1 MVVGRLVQLASPR
14 RPAESV
20 KPTLIALAGLPGTGK
35 TTIAR
40 ELARRIGAVHIRI
53 DSIEQALR
61 ESGRFEGRMDDA
73 GYRVAYAVAEDN
85 LRQGLTVVADSV
97 NPIALTRDAWS
108 SVATRAGVK
117 LLEVEL
123 ICTDQTEHRHR
134 IETREADIP
143 GHKLPTWN
151 EVVAREYD
159 PWSREHVVIDTAQ
172 QNTKQAIEV
181 IRKALQKRL

>member
-1 MVVGRLVQLASPR
+1 MVVGRLVQLPSPW

-35 TTIAR
+35 TTVAR
-40 ELARRIGAVHIRI
+40 ELAKRIGAVHIRI

-61 ESGRFEGRMDDA
+61 ESGRFEGPMDDA

-85 LRQGLTVVADSV
+85 LYQGLTVVADSV
-97 NPIALTRDAWS
+97 NPIALTRDAWAA
-108 SVATRAGVK
+108 VATRTGAT

-134 IETREADIP
+134 IETRKADIP

-151 EVVAREYD
+151 EVVAREYE
-159 PWSREHVVIDTAQ
+159 PWTREHLVIDTAR
-172 QNTKQAIEV
+172 NGREDAIEL
-181 IRKALQKRL
+181 IRQAHRSQI

>member
-1 MVVGRLVQLASPR
+1 M
-14 RPAESV
+14 
-20 KPTLIALAGLPGTGK
+20 PTLIALAGLPGTGK

-40 ELARRIGAVHIRI
+40 ALAKQLGAVHIRI

-61 ESGRFEGRMDDA
+61 ASARFEGPMDDA

-97 NPIALTRDAWS
+97 NPLALTRDAWAA
-108 SVATRAGVK
+108 VAARTGAT

-134 IETREADIP
+134 IETRKADIP
-143 GHKLPTWN
+143 GHKLPTWT
-151 EVVAREYD
+151 EVAGREYE
-159 PWSREHVVIDTAQ
+159 PWTREHLVIDTAQ
-172 QNTKQAIEV
+172 HNAEQSAAI
-181 IRKALQKRL
+181 IQQMLQKQC

>member
-14 RPAESV
+14 RPGESV

-35 TTIAR
+35 TTVAR
-40 ELARRIGAVHIRI
+40 ELAKRIGAVHIRI

-61 ESGRFEGRMDDA
+61 ESGRFEGPMDDA

-85 LRQGLTVVADSV
+85 LRQGLSVVADSV
-97 NPIALTRDAWS
+97 NPITLTRDAWAA
-108 SVATRAGVK
+108 VAARASAT

-123 ICTDQTEHRHR
+123 VCSDQTEHRRR
-134 IETREADIP
+134 IETRKADIP

-151 EVVAREYD
+151 EVIARECE
-159 PWSREHVVIDTAQ
+159 PWTRKHLLIDAAHHDAEQAAVMIQQVVQ
-172 QNTKQAIEV
+172 KQC
-181 IRKALQKRL
+181 